1 MRAKNTTPLRHG
13 QSLCHYAP
21 SSNRSQSQSQP
32 REKNC
37 YDKHV
42 GLVNLVLAVL
52 TVTITHDRQLGPLAD
67 LPLAGGG
74 LGWRMA
80 ALPWVAALPPHRATV
95 DHRFKNEDKAKMLV
109 SKEDVKALQMSKG
122 HNKVLT
128 GGSSYCFS
136 HILHIRG
143 QPYIPKRYFFFE
155 DTGEGKEKSRQP
167 FNFRASAGKH
177 QGTYGLKPLRQVKP
191 CGIMSLLELHNNLLF
206 LFCGE
211 ALRLASRNAR
221 IG

>member
-1 MRAKNTTPLRHG
+1 MRAKNTTPLRHE

-32 REKNC
+32 KEKNC

-52 TVTITHDRQLGPLAD
+52 TVTITHDRQLGPIAD

-109 SKEDVKALQMSKG
+109 SKEDVKALQMRKG

-128 GGSSYCFS
+128 GGSSYCSS

-143 QPYIPKRYFFFE
+143 QPYIPKRYFLK
-155 DTGEGKEKSRQP
+155 T
-167 FNFRASAGKH
+167 RAKVRKNQDNRSISGQA
-177 QGTYGLKPLRQVKP
+177 Q
-191 CGIMSLLELHNNLLF
+191 
-206 LFCGE
+206 
-211 ALRLASRNAR
+211 ASTREPR
-221 IG
+221 V